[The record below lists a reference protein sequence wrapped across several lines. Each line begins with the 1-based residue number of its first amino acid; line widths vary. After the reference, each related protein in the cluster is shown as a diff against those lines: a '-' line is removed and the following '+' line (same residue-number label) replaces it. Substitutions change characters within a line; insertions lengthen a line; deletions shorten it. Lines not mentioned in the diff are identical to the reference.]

1 MSTFEYLL
9 PDLGE
14 GIAEAEV
21 ISWVVDVDAEVH
33 AHEPLLVVETDKAQV
48 ELPCPVDG
56 VLTSRGARE
65 GTVVK
70 VGSVVASFA
79 VEPGAT
85 GHGPAGHGATG
96 NGSVGD
102 SASRN
107 GSGLPGAASGQLAA
121 GQSPTRT
128 QADAAAPSSGDGAA
142 TPSRAVAA
150 PTVRRL
156 AVEHGIDLATIR
168 GTGPGGR
175 VVKDDVLR
183 AAQAG
188 QAPVPETAAEEPASP
203 APSVTRPT
211 PALDEADVTRVPL
224 RGTRRTIARKMTTV
238 IQTVPMV
245 SGHQEI
251 DVTELKARVP
261 ALRAR
266 AQTEGV
272 RLTWT
277 ALFAL
282 ATTHALRR
290 YPQINA
296 HLDMDAEELTIHRR
310 INLGM
315 AASIEGGLVVPV
327 IRDAAR
333 LSLLEIA
340 AEIERLSEAAR
351 SRTISREELSGATFT
366 LTNYG
371 AVGGWFGTMIVNTP
385 EVGIIGFGEA
395 VERALVVNGEIAV
408 RTVIPLSSTFD
419 HRVVDGAL
427 GAQFTGAI
435 KAQLED
441 PDLLFLG
448 GRHVDG

>member
-1 MSTFEYLL
+1 MSSDVSTFEYLL

-21 ISWVVDVDAEVH
+21 ISWVVEVDTEVR
-33 AHEPLLVVETDKAQV
+33 AHQPLLVVETDKAQV

-65 GTVVK
+65 GAVVK
-70 VGSVVASFA
+70 VGTVVAIFA
-79 VEPGAT
+79 VDSGVT
-85 GHGPAGHGATG
+85 SHGPAGNGSSG
-96 NGSVGD
+96 NGSG
-102 SASRN
+102 
-107 GSGLPGAASGQLAA
+107 GGAATPSSGGA
-121 GQSPTRT
+121 T
-128 QADAAAPSSGDGAA
+128 PSSGDGAA

-156 AVEHGIDLATIR
+156 AVEHRVDLATIR

-203 APSVTRPT
+203 APSATRPT

-238 IQTVPMV
+238 VQTVPMV

-282 ATTHALRR
+282 ATTHALRK
-290 YPQINA
+290 YLQINA

-315 AASIEGGLVVPV
+315 AANIEGGLVAPV

-333 LSLLEIA
+333 LSLLEVA

-427 GAQFTGAI
+427 GALFTGAI

-448 GRHVDG
+448 GRRVEG